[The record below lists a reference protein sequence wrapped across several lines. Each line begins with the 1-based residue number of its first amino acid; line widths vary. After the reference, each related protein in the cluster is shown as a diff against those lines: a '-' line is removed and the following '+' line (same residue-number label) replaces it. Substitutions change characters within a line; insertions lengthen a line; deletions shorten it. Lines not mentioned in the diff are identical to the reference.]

1 MLTDVNSL
9 ASISILFIFSRCSVK
24 SALSN
29 MKKPLIITGCIIL
42 AFFLLFL
49 INSIFSRK
57 GTEELFTEVQKGDF
71 EISISTAGELTAQ
84 NSLDILGPEMAT
96 GRDIRSTQ
104 IRIQDIVPEGTIVR
118 KGDYIA
124 TLDRT
129 ELSNNLKDAYENL
142 TRLKTNLEVKLLDT
156 AVVLSGLRD
165 AIKNQEFAVDE
176 AALKFKNSKY
186 EPPTVIRQAEI
197 NLYQAQRVL
206 DQRKR
211 SYTRVFAQNK
221 TDIANQNYWLAR
233 MERRVKDME
242 EVLAGFTVL
251 APGNGMVIYK
261 KEWRG
266 NKRKA
271 GSMINPIDRVVATLP
286 DLSVMIS
293 KIYVSE
299 IEVAKVKKGQQV
311 EIGIDAFP
319 GKQFKGTVTFIAN
332 IGENLPNT
340 TDKVFEVQVKVDGSD
355 PLLRPSMTTSNKI
368 IVDRI
373 NDAVFIPIECVQ
385 AGVDSIPFVY
395 RKNGFRQV
403 VVTGEANDK
412 NMIIEKGLEPGAMI
426 YLNNPLKAEKFRLA
440 GEELIPVVKEGN
452 RIKKDINVSSRIV
465 KESQLSE

>member
-1 MLTDVNSL
+1 
-9 ASISILFIFSRCSVK
+9 
-24 SALSN
+24 

-57 GTEELFTEVQKGDF
+57 GTEELFAEVQKGDF

-84 NSLDILGPEMAT
+84 NSLDILGPEMAM

-104 IRIQDIVPEGTIVR
+104 IRIQDLVPEGTIVR

-129 ELSNNLKDAYENL
+129 ELSNSLKDAYENL
-142 TRLKTNLEVKLLDT
+142 TRLRTNLEVKLLDT
-156 AVVLSGLRD
+156 AVLLSGLRD

-176 AALKFKNSKY
+176 AALKFKNSKF

-221 TDIANQNYWLAR
+221 TDLANQNYWLSR
-233 MERRVKDME
+233 MERRVNDLE
-242 EVLAGFTVL
+242 EVLAGFTVV

-299 IEVAKVKKGQQV
+299 IEVAKVRKGQQV
-311 EIGIDAFP
+311 EIGVDAFP
-319 GKQFKGTVTFIAN
+319 GKQYRGTITFIAN

-340 TDKVFEVQVKVDGSD
+340 TDKVFEVQVTLDGSD

-368 IVDRI
+368 IVNRI

-385 AGVDSIPFVY
+385 AGIDSIPFVY
-395 RKNGFRQV
+395 RKNGLRQV
-403 VVTGEANDK
+403 IVTGEANDK
-412 NMIIEKGLEPGAMI
+412 NMIIEKGLEPGTMI

-440 GEELIPVVKEGN
+440 GEELIPVVKQKN
-452 RIKKDINVSSRIV
+452 RIKNDHNVISPLV
-465 KESQLSE
+465 KENQLSE

>member
-1 MLTDVNSL
+1 
-9 ASISILFIFSRCSVK
+9 
-24 SALSN
+24 

-57 GTEELFTEVQKGDF
+57 GTEELFAEVQKGDF

-84 NSLDILGPEMAT
+84 NSLDILGPEMAM

-104 IRIQDIVPEGTIVR
+104 IRIQDLVPEGTIVR

-129 ELSNNLKDAYENL
+129 ELSNSLKDAYENL
-142 TRLKTNLEVKLLDT
+142 TRLRTNLEVKLLDT
-156 AVVLSGLRD
+156 AVLLSGLRD

-176 AALKFKNSKY
+176 AALKFKNSKF

-221 TDIANQNYWLAR
+221 TDLANQNYWLSR
-233 MERRVKDME
+233 MERRVNDLE
-242 EVLAGFTVL
+242 EVLAGFTVV

-293 KIYVSE
+293 KIYVNE
-299 IEVAKVKKGQQV
+299 IEVAKVRKGQQV
-311 EIGIDAFP
+311 EIGVDAFP
-319 GKQFKGTVTFIAN
+319 GKQYRGTITFIAN

-340 TDKVFEVQVKVDGSD
+340 TDKVFEVQVTLDGSD

-368 IVDRI
+368 IVNRI

-385 AGVDSIPFVY
+385 AGIDSIPFVY
-395 RKNGFRQV
+395 RKNGLRQV
-403 VVTGEANDK
+403 IVTGEANDK
-412 NMIIEKGLEPGAMI
+412 NMIIEKGLEPGTMI

-440 GEELIPVVKEGN
+440 GEELIPVVKQKN
-452 RIKKDINVSSRIV
+452 RIKNDHNVISPLV
-465 KESQLSE
+465 KENQLSE